1 MNKHIRFHYVL
12 IHKYKILHGYI
23 YTGDRFLSCNKFENN
38 IKNIFNTKLQLAM
51 NRLNDY
57 YNFAINEQKSA
68 RYYLIANEV
77 IKISLHSQVKQER
90 NNNITSNLSKIQKH
104 KIIKLYKTISKN
116 NNTVRQISN

>member
-1 MNKHIRFHYVL
+1 
-12 IHKYKILHGYI
+12 
-23 YTGDRFLSCNKFENN
+23 
-38 IKNIFNTKLQLAM
+38 M